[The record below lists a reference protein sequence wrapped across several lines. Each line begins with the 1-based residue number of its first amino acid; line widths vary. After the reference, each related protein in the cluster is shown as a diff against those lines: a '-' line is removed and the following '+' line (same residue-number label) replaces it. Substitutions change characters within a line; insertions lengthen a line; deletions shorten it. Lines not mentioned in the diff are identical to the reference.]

1 MLISLF
7 VWLSKEIE
15 GGEGETER
23 EKVIRERELQ
33 PSGRKEGEE
42 MKEK

>member
-7 VWLSKEIE
+7 IWLRKEIE

-23 EKVIRERELQ
+23 ESSGGGRSLILRER
-33 PSGRKEGEE
+33 KCV
-42 MKEK
+42 EK